1 MFQLDTSG
9 IHRSLSHVQ
18 DLHPTDPTISSLISV
33 AGSAQEVINNSI
45 TSFTGYLGSHD
56 FYLVHVLNICR
67 GYYAPTDTNH
77 SGSST
82 ESISKSHTVCSR
94 PTFTFNFNLRRTL
107 EEELGAKGNH
117 LMHGTTQSWPTE
129 VNGGMSA
136 LELVPRI
143 LSVVYCVTIVLVT
156 IALAFAVLA
165 VLFSGRFSACFNMIS
180 SLTAAIAAGVAS
192 ILATAIGKNAAGL
205 INEEGAR
212 INISAQ
218 EGKKFLNLTWAAT
231 TCMLAASLTWLIG
244 CIYGRRRSI
253 LQ

>member
-1 MFQLDTSG
+1 
-9 IHRSLSHVQ
+9 
-18 DLHPTDPTISSLISV
+18 
-33 AGSAQEVINNSI
+33 
-45 TSFTGYLGSHD
+45 
-56 FYLVHVLNICR
+56 
-67 GYYAPTDTNH
+67 
-77 SGSST
+77 
-82 ESISKSHTVCSR
+82 
-94 PTFTFNFNLRRTL
+94 
-107 EEELGAKGNH
+107 
-117 LMHGTTQSWPTE
+117 MHGTTQSWPTE

-143 LSVVYCVTIVLVT
+143 LSVVYCVTIILVT

-231 TCMLAASLTWLIG
+231 ICMLAASLTWFIG